1 MKTKFFVLSL
11 IAAMSLTGCST
22 DDDLDNG
29 KEDGSNR
36 YGYVA
41 VNIVQPKSTSTRVNS
56 ADDFEDGTEA
66 ENTAQTGMFY
76 IFDSSGKNM
85 YGAPQEIALS
95 GNNQPTTEPPYE
107 ERLYNAVLVIDGVK
121 DKPTNAY
128 QIVCVLNAPASL
140 KAASINTLTDLKSKI
155 GDYSNSKD
163 GEFIMS
169 NSVYYNNNPTLV
181 TGAIVTSDKIKSSP
195 DQALA
200 NPVEIYVERVVA
212 KIRAQAATTF
222 QNNGA
227 PITVDGKQKQLT
239 IKVTGI
245 EVANIAQKAYLL
257 KKIDNSI
264 TNLAWNW
271 SNPGG
276 NYRSYWEI
284 VPEVGDGDDQLTFGN
299 KSYTEIVNKSKPATG
314 GDFDIATLSGFQ
326 EYVQPNT
333 CETQKTAILVTAQ
346 LLADGQ
352 PFEFVYL
359 RGGYFTND
367 EAGDTGSAALNLI
380 AEYVATS
387 GYWKKTGTN
396 PDAYTQ
402 LSAKDFEWK
411 NNEDFKA
418 AGQPEI
424 EWLERYEV
432 VATVKSTVT
441 DPIYERGTDANGNT
455 TWTESSVDKINER
468 LRGDATS
475 HPYVARVYKQ
485 GMCYYYVNID
495 QTPVANDNKNAGQ
508 TEDFADHTYDAVIRN
523 HIYDLT
529 LNSITG
535 IGTPVFDPDDVII
548 PQRPDNESLWYL
560 SARVNV
566 LSWRLVKQT
575 VDFQGM

>member
-76 IFDSSGKNM
+76 IFDSTGNTM

-121 DKPTNAY
+121 DKPTKAY

-140 KAASINTLTDLKSKI
+140 KAAGIYTLSDLTSKI
-155 GDYSNSKD
+155 GEYGTSND

-169 NSVYYNNNPTLV
+169 NSVYYNSNPTKMV
-181 TGAIVTSDKIKSSP
+181 GAIVSSDKIKQSA

-227 PITVDGKQKQLT
+227 TITVDGVEKQLT

-245 EVANIAQKAYLL
+245 EVANIAQKAYLI
-257 KKIDNSI
+257 KNVDNIS
-264 TNLAWNW
+264 LDWNW

-276 NYRSYWEI
+276 NYRTYWET
-284 VPEVGDGDDQLTFGN
+284 VPEVGDGDNQLTFGN
-299 KSYTEIVNKSKPATG
+299 KSYKQIVDDSKPATG
-314 GDFDIATLSGFQ
+314 DFDITTLTDFK

-333 CETQKTAILVTAQ
+333 YENQKTSILVTAE
-346 LLADGQ
+346 LLADGT
-352 PFEFVYL
+352 PFTFVYL
-359 RGGYFTND
+359 HGGYFTRDN
-367 EAGDTGSAALNLI
+367 ARTLI
-380 AEYVATS
+380 AEYVANS

-396 PDAYTQ
+396 PDAYSQ
-402 LSAKDFEWK
+402 LSIEDFDWK
-411 NNEDFKA
+411 NNEEFKKE
-418 AGQPEI
+418 GQPEI
-424 EWLERYEV
+424 EWLQRYEV

-441 DPIYERGTDANGNT
+441 DLYKRGTDESGNT
-455 TWTESSVDKINER
+455 TWTPATVDEINEL
-468 LRGDATS
+468 LRGTAAS
-475 HPYVARVYKQ
+475 HPYVARVYNQ
-485 GMCYYYVNID
+485 GKCYYYVEID
-495 QTPVANDNKNAGQ
+495 QTPVANDNKTAGQ
-508 TEDFADHTYDAVIRN
+508 TTDYADHTFDGVIRN

-529 LNSITG
+529 LNSIKG
-535 IGTPVFDPDDVII
+535 VGTPVFNPDDVII
-548 PQRPDNESLWYL
+548 PQRPDNETLWYL

-575 VDFQGM
+575 VDFQ